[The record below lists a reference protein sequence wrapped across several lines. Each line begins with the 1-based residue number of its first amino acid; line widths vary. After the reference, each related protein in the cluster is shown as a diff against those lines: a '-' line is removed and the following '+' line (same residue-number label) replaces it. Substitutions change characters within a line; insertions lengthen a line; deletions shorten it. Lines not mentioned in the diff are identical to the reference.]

1 LSTSVTAAGSTWAV
15 AVAGGS
21 AANEDNFWQLLV
33 RPGSS
38 RTWRLVT
45 PPGVASNGG
54 LVVAPLGAGSLTAA
68 FRPSQSLAFTPLAT
82 TSDLGRRWSA
92 GVLDAGLANSPAA
105 LAADP
110 ATGHMLALLSSGKV
124 EQSSDRG
131 TAWSPL
137 TSPQAISQTG
147 AGRRCALTGL
157 TAVAFSQAGAPLV
170 AGRCARARTVPVFAL
185 TGQGWQAAG
194 PAPASSAAVHPVTI
208 LALTTV
214 ASGRTLAV
222 LQQGSG
228 RASALTAAWSP
239 TRGVGTGSWTLSPP
253 LFLHG
258 RTVQSVAAGS
268 NAALALVLSG
278 RAGLLEAEPAAP
290 WQTLPELPDRT
301 QVLAIGPGAA
311 IQALAPA
318 GAKVTVWAM
327 SSLGAEWTRGQEVAV
342 PIQSGSS
349 G

>member
-1 LSTSVTAAGSTWAV
+1 LSTTVTAAGSTWAV
-15 AVAGGS
+15 AVAGGP

-33 RPGSS
+33 RPETS

-45 PPGVASNGG
+45 PPGVASTGG
-54 LVVAPLGAGSLTAA
+54 LVIAPLGGGSLTAA

-131 TAWSPL
+131 MAWSML
-137 TSPQAISQTG
+137 TSLPVIRQTG
-147 AGRRCALTGL
+147 TGRRCELAGL
-157 TAVAFSQAGAPLV
+157 TAVAFTKAGAPLI
-170 AGRCARARTVPVFAL
+170 AGRCAHAGIVPVFTL
-185 TGQGWQAAG
+185 TGQGWHSAG
-194 PAPASSAAVHPVTI
+194 PAPASSGDGHPVTV
-208 LALTTV
+208 LALSTV
-214 ASGRTLAV
+214 GSGRTLAV

-228 RASALTAAWSP
+228 QAGMLTAAWSP
-239 TRGVGTGSWTLSPP
+239 TRGDGTGSWLVSPP
-253 LFLHG
+253 VSLRG
-258 RTVQSVAAGS
+258 RTAQSVAAGS
-268 NAALALVLSG
+268 NGALALVLSG
-278 RAGLLEAEPAAP
+278 RAGFFEAGPGAA
-290 WQTLPELPDRT
+290 WQKLPELPAGT

-311 IQALAPA
+311 IEALSPA
-318 GAKVTVWAM
+318 GAKITVWSA
-327 SSLGAEWTRGQEVAV
+327 SPPGVGWTMAQEVRV

-349 G
+349 S